1 MSQPTEQ
8 GASPEPTAQKR
19 PGKRDGQA
27 NEATFIFPLK
37 PGGAEMV
44 REAVKYRDEHRG
56 ARTAIDTIHDV
67 RTVLIDNDT
76 RMLFCTTFDG
86 DWDSYIDDFLS
97 KVPRILEVL
106 FSPCEGY
113 PGIGNPD
120 VTKDWAAKHQ
130 ITALEFNSAYPDATV
145 TQIRKGQ
152 RVLKAWE
159 ELLDTA
165 AE

>member
-1 MSQPTEQ
+1 MEQ
-8 GASPEPTAQKR
+8 QTTTEPTAQMR
-19 PGKRDGQA
+19 PGKVDGQA
-27 NEATFIFPLK
+27 HEFTGIFPLK
-37 PGGAEMV
+37 PGGAEKI
-44 REAVKYRDEHRG
+44 REAVEFREAHREG
-56 ARTAIDTIHDV
+56 RTALDTIHDMRV
-67 RTVLIDNDT
+67 VLIDNDT

>member
-86 DWDSYIDDFLS
+86 DWDAYIDDFAS
-97 KVPRILEVL
+97 KTPDQLDAL
-106 FSPCEGY
+106 FGAAEGY
-113 PGIGNPD
+113 PGVHDPN
-120 VTKDWAAKHQ
+120 VKDWAAKYQ
-130 ITALEFNSAYPDATV
+130 VTALEFNSAYPNATV
-145 TQIRKGQ
+145 TRIYKAL

-159 ELLDTA
+159 ELLDA
-165 AE
+165 SEE

>member
-86 DWDSYIDDFLS
+86 DWDAYIDDFVS
-97 KVPRILEVL
+97 KTPDQLDAL
-106 FSPCEGY
+106 FGAAEGY
-113 PGIGNPD
+113 PGVHDPN
-120 VTKDWAAKHQ
+120 VKDWAAKYQ
-130 ITALEFNSAYPDATV
+130 VTALEFNSAYPNATV
-145 TQIRKGQ
+145 TRIYKAL

-159 ELLDTA
+159 ELLDA
-165 AE
+165 SEE

>member
-8 GASPEPTAQKR
+8 GATPEPTAQKR

-86 DWDSYIDDFLS
+86 DWDAYIDDFVS
-97 KVPRILEVL
+97 KTPDQLDAL
-106 FSPCEGY
+106 FGAAEGY
-113 PGIGNPD
+113 PGVHDPN
-120 VTKDWAAKHQ
+120 VKDWAAKYQ
-130 ITALEFNSAYPDATV
+130 VTALEFNSAYPNATV
-145 TQIRKGQ
+145 TRIYKAL

-159 ELLDTA
+159 ELLDA
-165 AE
+165 SEE